1 MSNHLSI
8 TGRLGQDPELRFLPE
23 SGRAV
28 CNFTVADTPRRYNP
42 DSKQWEDH
50 GETLWLRCSVFGKQA
65 EWFGDQARKGS
76 LVTLTG
82 ALVARKWDK
91 DGVPQTSIECR
102 VDQLGIQTLGTNTPR
117 PPAGDPWATQPQ
129 TGGTASSV
137 PAWDHEPPFQ
147 A

>member
-8 TGRLGQDPELRFLPE
+8 TGRLGQDPEVRFLD
-23 SGRAV
+23 SGRAL
-28 CNFTVADTPRRYNP
+28 CNFTVAETPRRYNP

-50 GETLWLRCSVFGKQA
+50 GETLWLRCTAFGKQA
-65 EWFGDQARKGS
+65 EWFGDAAKKGS

-82 ALVARKWDK
+82 TLIARKWDK

-117 PPAGDPWATQPQ
+117 QPAGDPWATQPQ
-129 TGGTASSV
+129 TGGTPSSV